1 MDIVENRRNSL
12 RKWFSDKPIPPK
24 EKSFIS
30 QLMGGKASFGEKA
43 ARRIERDYAMPP
55 GYLDEVQLDVEPEVD
70 TTDVDS
76 FRVEVLDL
84 SVSAGPGRYM
94 LSEFV
99 DVLHAIEFTSDHAR
113 GLFGSRHAN
122 DIKVITVDGDSMSPT
137 IRSGDRLFFDV
148 SVREFRTDGVYAFV
162 YGRTF
167 HVKRLQMQ
175 GSKLAVLSDNPN
187 LEKWYI
193 EDDNQDQFYV
203 MGKALIHESIMYGK
217 L

>member
-12 RKWFSDKPIPPK
+12 RKWFADKPIPPK

-43 ARRIERDYAMPP
+43 ARRIERDYAMPA
-55 GYLDEVQLDVEPEVD
+55 GYLDEVHLDAEPEID
-70 TTDVDS
+70 AKDPDG

-94 LSEFV
+94 LSDAV

-113 GLFGSRHAN
+113 GLFGSRDEA

-175 GSKLAVLSDNPN
+175 GTRLAVLSDNPN

-193 EDDNQDQFYV
+193 EEDTQDQFYV